1 MALLAAST
9 RARLANWAREEI
21 LTDTCDILRETRVRV
36 PSGGYIIT
44 YPKHNTDPVPC
55 AVIGGG
61 NPQEQLIA
69 GQEVG
74 AIPEHILLPLGTD
87 ILGSDRIKV
96 GSITYHVIDSGN
108 ATYDIV
114 QKVLVRQSSLTG

>member
-1 MALLAAST
+1 MALIAAST
-9 RARLANWAREEI
+9 RTRLANWATENI

-36 PSGGYIIT
+36 PSGGSIIT
-44 YPKHNTDPVPC
+44 YPVKYTGVPC

-74 AIPEHILLPLGTD
+74 AIPENILLPLGQD

-96 GSITYHVIDSGN
+96 GSITYHVIDTGN
-108 ATYDIV
+108 ATYDVV

>member
-1 MALLAAST
+1 MTALIAAST

-36 PSGGYIIT
+36 PSGGSTIT
-44 YPKHNTDPVPC
+44 YPVKYSGIPC

-61 NPQEQLIA
+61 NPQEQPIA

-74 AIPEHILLPLGTD
+74 AIPANILLPLGQD

-96 GSITYHVIDSGN
+96 GNITYHVIDTGN
-108 ATYDIV
+108 ATYDVV

>member
-1 MALLAAST
+1 MALIAAST
-9 RARLANWAREEI
+9 RAWLANWATEEI

-36 PSGGYIIT
+36 PSGGSTIT
-44 YPKHNTDPVPC
+44 YPVKYSGVPC

-74 AIPEHILLPLGTD
+74 AIPEHILLPLGQD

-96 GSITYHVIDSGN
+96 GSITYHVIDTGN
-108 ATYDIV
+108 ATYDVV